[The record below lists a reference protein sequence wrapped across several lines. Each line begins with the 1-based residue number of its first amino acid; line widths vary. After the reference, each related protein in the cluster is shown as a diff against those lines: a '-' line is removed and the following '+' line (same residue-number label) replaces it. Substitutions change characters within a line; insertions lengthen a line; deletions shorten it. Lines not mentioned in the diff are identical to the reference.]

1 MPANFDKAGMNKRR
15 EEMRLLKRLLL
26 PVIFVLST
34 TVVAHALPCDNRGS
48 NWQGRIDIGP
58 KIWGFE
64 LRRQTC
70 AATSPWN
77 YYLWTA
83 RGERFQGQATVTM
96 NGRSLLV
103 SPYNGGA
110 AGCALSGTWYP
121 RDTTNGIPTK
131 GRGSASCG
139 GSGTWSADIR

>member
-1 MPANFDKAGMNKRR
+1 MII
-15 EEMRLLKRLLL
+15 LKRLLL
-26 PVIFVLST
+26 PVLLIFSAIPW
-34 TVVAHALPCDNRGS
+34 AHALPCDDRGS

-83 RGERFQGQATVTM
+83 QGERLQGQATVTK
-96 NGRSLLV
+96 NGRSLIV

-110 AGCALSGTWYP
+110 AGCSLNGTWAP
-121 RDTTNGIPTK
+121 RDTTNGRST
-131 GRGSASCG
+131 RGSGTAFCG
-139 GSGTWSADIR
+139 GGGTWSAAIR

>member
-1 MPANFDKAGMNKRR
+1 MTIFIQV
-15 EEMRLLKRLLL
+15 LYSI
-26 PVIFVLST
+26 VFVLST
-34 TVVAHALPCDNRGS
+34 TFWAQALPCDDRGS

-70 AATSPWN
+70 AGTSPWN

-83 RGERFQGQATVTM
+83 QGERLQGQATVTM
-96 NGRSLLV
+96 NGRSLTV

-110 AGCALSGTWYP
+110 AGCALNGTWFP
-121 RDTTNGIPTK
+121 RDTTNGRST
-131 GRGSASCG
+131 RGSGNAFCG
-139 GSGTWSADIR
+139 GGGTWSATIR

>member
-1 MPANFDKAGMNKRR
+1 
-15 EEMRLLKRLLL
+15 MRLLKRLLL

-83 RGERFQGQATVTM
+83 RGERRRVCVVRNLVPARYNQWNSDEGQRF
-96 NGRSLLV
+96 GLV
-103 SPYNGGA
+103 RRLRYLECG
-110 AGCALSGTWYP
+110 YP
-121 RDTTNGIPTK
+121 LMRRPEPCTGIAHREWPHI
-131 GRGSASCG
+131 CG
-139 GSGTWSADIR
+139 